1 MFTRLTSSGGRT
13 YLQLVEAYRTESG
26 ATRQRV
32 IANFGR
38 LDKLEPKHLDPLING
53 LNRALGRSTNPASPV
68 QYDSARARRAS
79 T

>member
-1 MFTRLTSSGGRT
+1 MFTRLSSSGGRT

-32 IANFGR
+32 IANLGR

-53 LNRALGRSTNPASPV
+53 LNRALGTCRFRSI
-68 QYDSARARRAS
+68 DSTAL
-79 T
+79 